1 MIEQEGE
8 VMSKRALKKSLRRK
22 LNKETIQLTRKEYET
37 LKEAERVNAA
47 NIINLIPLIILRD
60 KFGFGKIRLERY
72 LKHYQEAIESL
83 NEGYLDLKDVERVML
98 EEVKIGFY
106 EGDGEK

>member
-1 MIEQEGE
+1 
-8 VMSKRALKKSLRRK
+8 MSNVALKKSLRKK
-22 LNKETIQLTRKEYET
+22 LNKETIQLTRKEYEE
-37 LKEAERVNAA
+37 LKSKERMNAS

-72 LKHYQEAIESL
+72 LGYYQEAVDSL
-83 NEGYLDLKDVERVML
+83 NKGYLDLKDIERVML

-106 EGDGEK
+106 EEGE

>member
-1 MIEQEGE
+1 
-8 VMSKRALKKSLRRK
+8 MSNTALKKSLRKK
-22 LNKETIQLTRKEYET
+22 LNRETIQLTRKEYEE
-37 LKEAERVNAA
+37 LKSKERMNAA

-72 LKHYQEAIESL
+72 LGYYQEAVDSL
-83 NEGYLDLKDVERVML
+83 NKGYLDLNDVQKVLL

-106 EGDGEK
+106 EEGVEE

>member
-1 MIEQEGE
+1 
-8 VMSKRALKKSLRRK
+8 MSNVSLKKSLRRK

-37 LKEAERVNAA
+37 LKEAERMNAA

-72 LKHYQEAIESL
+72 LKHYQEAVDSL
-83 NEGYLDLKDVERVML
+83 NKGYLDLNDVQRVL
-98 EEVKIGFY
+98 LDEVKIKFY
-106 EGDGEK
+106 EEGVEE

>member
-1 MIEQEGE
+1 
-8 VMSKRALKKSLRRK
+8 MSKRALKKSLRRK

-37 LKEAERVNAA
+37 LKEAERMNAA
-47 NIINLIPLIILRD
+47 NIINLIPLMILRD

-98 EEVKIGFY
+98 EEVKIAFY
-106 EGDGEK
+106 EDGDGE

>member
-1 MIEQEGE
+1 
-8 VMSKRALKKSLRRK
+8 MSKRALKKSLRRK
-22 LNKETIQLTRKEYET
+22 LNKETIQLTRKEYEA
-37 LKEAERVNAA
+37 LKSKERMNAS

-72 LKHYQEAIESL
+72 LGYYQEAVESL

-106 EGDGEK
+106 KEEDGED

>member
-1 MIEQEGE
+1 
-8 VMSKRALKKSLRRK
+8 MSNIALKKSLRKK
-22 LNKETIQLTRKEYET
+22 LNKETIQLTRKEYEE
-37 LKEAERVNAA
+37 LKSKERINAA

-72 LKHYQEAIESL
+72 LGYYQEAVDSL
-83 NEGYLDLKDVERVML
+83 NKGYLDLNDVQRVLL

-106 EGDGEK
+106 EGDGEE

>member
-1 MIEQEGE
+1 
-8 VMSKRALKKSLRRK
+8 MSKRALKKSLRRK

-37 LKEAERVNAA
+37 LKEAERINAA

-72 LKHYQEAIESL
+72 LKHYQEAVDSL
-83 NEGYLDLKDVERVML
+83 NKGYLDLKDVERVML

-106 EGDGEK
+106 KEGVEE

>member
-1 MIEQEGE
+1 
-8 VMSKRALKKSLRRK
+8 MSNIALKKSLRRK
-22 LNKETIQLTRKEYET
+22 LNKETIQLTRKEYEE
-37 LKEAERVNAA
+37 LKSKERMNAA

-72 LKHYQEAIESL
+72 LGYYQEAVESL
-83 NEGYLDLKDVERVML
+83 NEGYLDLKDIERVML

-106 EGDGEK
+106 EEGDGEE

>member
-1 MIEQEGE
+1 
-8 VMSKRALKKSLRRK
+8 MSKRALKKSLRRK
-22 LNKETIQLTRKEYET
+22 LSKETIQLTRKDYET
-37 LKEAERVNAA
+37 LKEAERMNAA

-60 KFGFGKIRLERY
+60 KFGFGKVRLERY

-106 EGDGEK
+106 EEGVSE

>member
-1 MIEQEGE
+1 
-8 VMSKRALKKSLRRK
+8 MSNTALKKSLRKK
-22 LNKETIQLTRKEYET
+22 LSRETIQLTRKDYDA
-37 LKEAERVNAA
+37 LKEAERTNAA

-72 LKHYQEAIESL
+72 LKHYQDAIESL

-98 EEVKIGFY
+98 EEVKIAFY
-106 EGDGEK
+106 EEGE

>member
-1 MIEQEGE
+1 
-8 VMSKRALKKSLRRK
+8 MSKRALKKSLRRK
-22 LNKETIQLTRKEYET
+22 LNKETIQLTRKDYDA
-37 LKEAERVNAA
+37 LKEAERMNAA

-60 KFGFGKIRLERY
+60 KFGFGKVRLERY
-72 LKHYQEAIESL
+72 LKHYQEAVDSL

-106 EGDGEK
+106 EGDGEE

>member
-1 MIEQEGE
+1 
-8 VMSKRALKKSLRRK
+8 MSKRALKKSLRRK
-22 LNKETIQLTRKEYET
+22 LSKETIQLTRKDYET
-37 LKEAERVNAA
+37 LKEAERMNAA

-60 KFGFGKIRLERY
+60 KFGFGKVRLERY

-106 EGDGEK
+106 EGEGVEE

>member
-1 MIEQEGE
+1 
-8 VMSKRALKKSLRRK
+8 MSNTALKKSLRRK
-22 LNKETIQLTRKEYET
+22 LSKETIQLTRKDYET
-37 LKEAERVNAA
+37 LKEAERTNAA

-72 LKHYQEAIESL
+72 LKHYYDAIESL

-98 EEVKIGFY
+98 EEVKIAFY
-106 EGDGEK
+106 KGDGE

>member
-1 MIEQEGE
+1 
-8 VMSKRALKKSLRRK
+8 MSNMALKKSLRRK
-22 LNKETIQLTRKEYET
+22 LSRETIQLTRKEYEE
-37 LKEAERVNAA
+37 LKSKERMNAA

-72 LKHYQEAIESL
+72 LKHYQDAVNSL

-98 EEVKIGFY
+98 EEVKIAFY
-106 EGDGEK
+106 EDGDGE